1 VQFWADTLRAW
12 GVPMAMSLLFLGCGD
27 RDDDLL

>member
-1 VQFWADTLRAW
+1 LGTGTLRAW